1 MSLYLDTSVL
11 VAAITHEPSTARI
24 QAWLAARASDELTIS
39 DWVTTEVSSALSI
52 KLRRG
57 DLDLAQRAAALA
69 AFHRISADSLSAV
82 AVLPSHFQVAAH
94 YADRHDLT
102 LRAADA
108 LHLAVCAAHGATLVT
123 LDRRFAEAALQLGV
137 AVEAV

>member
-1 MSLYLDTSVL
+1 
-11 VAAITHEPSTARI
+11 
-24 QAWLAARASDELTIS
+24 
-39 DWVTTEVSSALSI
+39 
-52 KLRRG
+52 
-57 DLDLAQRAAALA
+57 
-69 AFHRISADSLSAV
+69 V